1 MNFDSVYFTMKPS
14 PRKHILCFSIKS
26 LHLSDSGPFVSVH
39 SSRSFLVSGQL
50 QQIFLPLLPVF
61 GCVLGAGVDSD
72 APILEWT
79 KRGWMEL
86 ENSWIDTWN
95 FSNKMVDWFFTDP
108 RCFIVPSIR
117 IFALYLPL
125 DTLYTPKKPSLL
137 AFAFF
142 WCYRFQ
148 KKQIFFLFFIFY
160 FFFFVFYFL
169 FVFFLYILIRNCSC
183 CYNFDWMIMNM
194 SVFNFLALYN
204 CVVCFIS
211 LLLWCCSSLF

>member
-1 MNFDSVYFTMKPS
+1 MNFDSFYFTMKPS

-86 ENSWIDTWN
+86 EIAELTLKIFLGLVFCWFKMFHCAIDP
-95 FSNKMVDWFFTDP
+95 DL
-108 RCFIVPSIR
+108 RIVPSTW
-117 IFALYLPL
+117 YLVH
-125 DTLYTPKKPSLL
+125 TKKTVSS
-137 AFAFF
+137 
-142 WCYRFQ
+142 CVC
-148 KKQIFFLFFIFY
+148 FFLM
-160 FFFFVFYFL
+160 L
-169 FVFFLYILIRNCSC
+169 
-183 CYNFDWMIMNM
+183 
-194 SVFNFLALYN
+194 
-204 CVVCFIS
+204 
-211 LLLWCCSSLF
+211 

>member
-1 MNFDSVYFTMKPS
+1 MNFDSFYFTMKPS

-61 GCVLGAGVDSD
+61 GCVLGTGVDSD

-86 ENSWIDTWN
+86 EMAELTLEIFLDQW
-95 FSNKMVDWFFTDP
+95 
-108 RCFIVPSIR
+108 CFIVPSIR

-148 KKQIFFLFFIFY
+148 KKQIFFLFLFFISSFLFFIF
-160 FFFFVFYFL
+160 
-169 FVFFLYILIRNCSC
+169 
-183 CYNFDWMIMNM
+183 
-194 SVFNFLALYN
+194 
-204 CVVCFIS
+204 
-211 LLLWCCSSLF
+211 